1 MLALHERYVID
12 ATGRAVEVILPITD
26 YRALLERLRVW
37 EAEAMALPSWNEWS
51 AEFRQA
57 LAEAGHTTREQMV
70 ALTREVRRE
79 QADER
84 QAQ

>member
-12 ATGRAVEVILPITD
+12 ATGKAVEVILPITD
-26 YRALLERLRVW
+26 FRALLERLRVW
-37 EAEAMALPSWNEWS
+37 EAESSILPPLREWS

-57 LAEAGHTTREQMV
+57 LAEAGFTTREQIV

-84 QAQ
+84 QAP